1 MYDLINHKS
10 TALPFE
16 NRKNIRRIAVSPD
29 GRMLISIDIEGNS
42 IFFNMARRLVLLHFN
57 FKRKVYDIAF
67 SPDSTMF
74 AITFGRGCQIWR
86 CPNTKLEFCPL
97 TLLLNTSG
105 LNDDVICLDW
115 STDSN
120 SIMMGSKDLTARI
133 YTNVKSK
140 KLRMTAL
147 TGHRDKILNVFFSQE
162 GTSAFTVARNGAV
175 ITYDFSAATEEKT
188 DNEDNAGNTCQVSMP
203 GTSPISPSFPRFM
216 YHAALIRYA
225 PFNNVDIDS

>member
-1 MYDLINHKS
+1 VFVCHFCYWPLMKISYKLSHICGNVFQNGNLLFTPDGNSIVSPIGNRVSMYDLINHKS

-120 SIMMGSKDLTARI
+120 SIMMG
-133 YTNVKSK
+133 
-140 KLRMTAL
+140 
-147 TGHRDKILNVFFSQE
+147 
-162 GTSAFTVARNGAV
+162 
-175 ITYDFSAATEEKT
+175 
-188 DNEDNAGNTCQVSMP
+188 
-203 GTSPISPSFPRFM
+203 
-216 YHAALIRYA
+216 
-225 PFNNVDIDS
+225 